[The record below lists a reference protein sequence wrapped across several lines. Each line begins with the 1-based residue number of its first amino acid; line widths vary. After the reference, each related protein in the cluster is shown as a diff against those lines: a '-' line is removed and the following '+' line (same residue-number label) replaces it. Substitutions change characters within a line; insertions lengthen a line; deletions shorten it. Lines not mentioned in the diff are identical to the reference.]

1 MPTPNYAINN
11 AGKGLTFE
19 DLLLRRRPP
28 LSSSYISIAAAGT
41 VAAFLAVWTH
51 SRTMHTHVLTA
62 MRLLGPKRPDKNLQ
76 RSGETIVVIK
86 ELHIKKILFFP
97 LSLLK

>member
-28 LSSSYISIAAAGT
+28 FGSSNISFAAAGT
-41 VAAFLAVWTH
+41 VAASRAVWTH
-51 SRTMHTHVLTA
+51 SRTMHTHVLTV

-76 RSGETIVVIK
+76 RSGKTIVVIK
-86 ELHIKKILFFP
+86 EFDIKCF
-97 LSLLK
+97 